1 MHRASTSLGHG
12 KGPNSDMSLSV
23 TTTSSISGS
32 LSSEAVILLLRSS
45 VFSSRAAVKSKIPVV
60 VINKKARVTARPM
73 TQAGSFLFILMERS
87 LSKTR
92 NIDF

>member
-1 MHRASTSLGHG
+1 MHRASTSLDQG

-45 VFSSRAAVKSKIPVV
+45 VFNSRAAVKSKIPVV
-60 VINKKARVTARPM
+60 VINKKTRVTARPT
-73 TQAGSFLFILMERS
+73 TQSGSFLFILMERS

>member
-23 TTTSSISGS
+23 ITTSSISGS

-45 VFSSRAAVKSKIPVV
+45 VFNSRAAVKSKIPVV
-60 VINKKARVTARPM
+60 VTNKKTRVTARPT
-73 TQAGSFLFILMERS
+73 TQSGSCLFILMERS
-87 LSKTR
+87 LSQTS